1 MGLVLRTLDLS
12 VPSLKFGEGVDDLNP
27 LTLGGGREGPGL
39 LGVSSVLSLPE
50 ALEAESL
57 GVLSV
62 KGSFRGPDAGVVTLA
77 LM

>member
-1 MGLVLRTLDLS
+1 
-12 VPSLKFGEGVDDLNP
+12 LNP

-39 LGVSSVLSLPE
+39 LDVSSVLSLPE